1 MGISLLLFLGAS
13 LLGLPPHAAAS
24 LLEPNPG
31 GAVRCAVTAIDR
43 NYLRAQ
49 TNPAWKE
56 AKRKLLAGEYESA
69 GQAYQALAAELARVH
84 DPELY
89 LVSAE
94 EFRARQEELDAE
106 RAGTGLPA
114 FAIDR
119 DKKTG
124 EARVVTPLADSPAA
138 RAGIRPRDLIVSING
153 QPTKSMSHQQ
163 VINALG
169 VQARGRVRLVIRRG
183 WRTLRVTL
191 KPSARPFNAV
201 QYSRRYIGG
210 AAIGYIRV
218 LLFTPNAGQRVQ
230 EAVEQLRREG
240 VEGYVLDL
248 RNNPGGLLRSAERT
262 ASVFTAGVLGTEV
275 RGRGPAKR
283 LLTHRA
289 PVTGKPLIVL
299 INGGT
304 ASAAEVL
311 ASGLRDLHR
320 AVLVGTPTFGRGQ
333 TQKYVPLSDGYGVM
347 VPTAEIHTLHGR
359 PLKRKG
365 IRPDLK
371 VGRNFVPEQ
380 EIATRRDAQFRKA
393 IAVLTRS

>member
-1 MGISLLLFLGAS
+1 MGISLLLFLCAS
-13 LLGLPPHAAAS
+13 LLGLPPWAAS
-24 LLEPNPG
+24 SLVEGTPG
-31 GAVRCAVTAIDR
+31 STVRSAVTAIDQ
-43 NYLRAQ
+43 NYLRAR

-69 GQAYQALAAELARVH
+69 SQAYQALAAELARVH

-89 LVSAE
+89 LVNAD

-106 RAGTGLPA
+106 RVGTGLPA

-124 EARVVTPLADSPAA
+124 DARVVTPLGDSPAA

-153 QPTKSMSHQQ
+153 RPTRSMSHQQ

-169 VQARGRVRLVIRRG
+169 VQATGKVQLVIRRG
-183 WRTLRVTL
+183 KRRRRVTL
-191 KPSARPFNAV
+191 DPSERPFNAV
-201 QYSRRYIGG
+201 QYSRRFIGG
-210 AAIGYIRV
+210 VTIGYIRV
-218 LLFTPNAGQRVQ
+218 LLFTPNAGEQVQ
-230 EAVEQLRREG
+230 EAVERLQREG
-240 VEGYVLDL
+240 VGGYVLDL
-248 RNNPGGLLRSAERT
+248 RNNPGGLLSSAERT

-275 RGRGPAKR
+275 RGRGQAKR

-333 TQKYVPLSDGYGVM
+333 TQKYLPLSDGYGVM

-380 EIATRRDAQFRKA
+380 EIATRRDAQFRQA
-393 IAVLTRS
+393 VAVLTRS

>member
-1 MGISLLLFLGAS
+1 MGISLVLFLCAS
-13 LLGLPPHAAAS
+13 LLGLPPHTAES
-24 LLEPNPG
+24 LLEGNPG
-31 GAVRCAVTAIDR
+31 STVRSAVTAIDR

-56 AKRKLLAGEYESA
+56 AKRKLLAGEYGSA

-89 LVSAE
+89 LVNAE

-106 RAGTGLPA
+106 RVGTGLPT
-114 FAIDR
+114 FAIDWDR
-119 DKKTG
+119 ATG
-124 EARVVTPLADSPAA
+124 EARVVTPLGDSPAA

-153 QPTKSMSHQQ
+153 RPTKSMSHQQ

-169 VQARGRVRLVIRRG
+169 VQARGKVRLVIRRG
-183 WRTLRVTL
+183 WRTWGLTL
-191 KPSARPFNAV
+191 EPSERPFNAV
-201 QYSRRYIGG
+201 QYSRRFIGG

-218 LLFTPNAGQRVQ
+218 LLFTPYAGEQVQ

-248 RNNPGGLLRSAERT
+248 RNNPGGLLSSAERT

-275 RGRGPAKR
+275 QGRGEAKR

-333 TQKYVPLSDGYGVM
+333 TQKYVPLTDGYGVM
-347 VPTAEIHTLHGR
+347 VPTAEIHTLRGR
-359 PLKRKG
+359 PLKREG
-365 IRPDLK
+365 VRPDLE
-371 VGRNFVPEQ
+371 VGRNFVSEQ
-380 EIATRRDAQFRKA
+380 EIATRRDAQFRQA
-393 IAVLTRS
+393 VAVLTRS